1 MVDLRCPFCG
11 IDLVQGPRDMLP
23 RISDKTRSVR
33 CGCCSQVLSFQIVCR
48 LPSLFSE
55 ASR

>member
-1 MVDLRCPFCG
+1 MVDVRCPFCG

-33 CGCCSQVLSFQIVCR
+33 CGCCSQVLSFQIVCH
-48 LPSLFSE
+48 LPVLFLE

>member
-1 MVDLRCPFCG
+1 MVDLRCSFCG

-23 RISDKTRSVR
+23 KVSDRDRFAR